1 MSVVIHSYISHSS
14 RITVWSKR
22 EKRIKEIM
30 LVWVD
35 KKQNGF
41 RKAPILLL
49 IKQRITATPQETS
62 R

>member
-1 MSVVIHSYISHSS
+1 M
-14 RITVWSKR
+14 WSKR

-41 RKAPILLL
+41 RKAPIFLL

>member
-1 MSVVIHSYISHSS
+1 M
-14 RITVWSKR
+14 WSKR

-41 RKAPILLL
+41 RRAPILLL